1 MKIKELPLILTKR
14 LISTLPEQFSVDQFI
29 MNNKAILGTICNGV
43 DDKNFP
49 LTHSCAG
56 ETQLLI
62 FQAVEDIETRPALL
76 SIIKEGFL
84 LTGFKG
90 IASLIKDHAGK
101 IPVENWIL
109 SPNRLIEASDKWQT
123 SGIPYLSAG
132 HTDIKYSNHSI
143 NYIQS
148 GRYLL
153 LGKQ

>member
-1 MKIKELPLILTKR
+1 LILTKH

-29 MNNKAILGTICNGV
+29 MNNKAMLGTICNGV

-49 LTHSCAG
+49 LTQGLTCTG

-62 FQAVEDIETRPALL
+62 FQAVEDIETRPALR
-76 SIIKEGFL
+76 SIIKEGFFI
-84 LTGFKG
+84 TGFKG

-101 IPVENWIL
+101 LPVENWIL
-109 SPNRLIEASDKWQT
+109 SPNRLIEESDNWQT

-143 NYIQS
+143 DYIQS